1 MPTVVHVSPH
11 PDDESLGAPCTLLAL
26 RDLGWH
32 VVNVA
37 AGLGRPADHGRRR
50 AELAAA
56 LRVAGFTHEESPSL
70 PGLSRGDD
78 LAHARRVLTREL
90 AGIVERHDAEL
101 VIGPH
106 PRDGHHGHET
116 VARAIRQLVWTSRR
130 PLTWWMWPLWADL
143 PRPTLMVPCGED
155 HLRTSARMLDRHAG
169 ENDRNDYRAL
179 QTSIRTAN
187 AVRGVETVF
196 GFGSA
201 RGGAASTTSAELL
214 TEVTAHRH
222 RWFVGRPR
230 TFDQPGEWAPLDDLS
245 ILSSTRL
252 RPLYRAWLLDAS
264 ARLRPRGRSAAW

>member
-11 PDDESLGAPCTLLAL
+11 PDDESLGAPCTLLSL
-26 RDLGWH
+26 RDLGWR

-37 AGLGRPADHGRRR
+37 AGLGRPADHERRR
-50 AELAAA
+50 AELTAA
-56 LRVAGFTHEESPSL
+56 LRVAGFTYEESPSL
-70 PGLSRGDD
+70 PGSP
-78 LAHARRVLTREL
+78 AATTSPVPAILTREL

-106 PRDGHHGHET
+106 PHDGHHGHET
-116 VARAIRQLVWTSRR
+116 VARAIRQLVWTSRA
-130 PLTWWMWPLWADL
+130 PADL
-143 PRPTLMVPCGED
+143 VDVAALGRSPRPTLMVPCGED
-155 HLRTSARMLDRHAG
+155 HLRTSARMLDQHAG

-179 QTSIRTAN
+179 QTSMRVAN

-201 RGGAASTTSAELL
+201 RGDAASVTSAELL

-230 TFDQPGEWAPLDDLS
+230 MLDQPGEWAPLDDLS
-245 ILSSTRL
+245 ILSSARL
-252 RPLYRAWLLDAS
+252 RPLYRPWLLDA
-264 ARLRPRGRSAAW
+264 RLRPPGR

>member
-1 MPTVVHVSPH
+1 M
-11 PDDESLGAPCTLLAL
+11 
-26 RDLGWH
+26 
-32 VVNVA
+32 
-37 AGLGRPADHGRRR
+37 
-50 AELAAA
+50 
-56 LRVAGFTHEESPSL
+56 
-70 PGLSRGDD
+70 
-78 LAHARRVLTREL
+78 
-90 AGIVERHDAEL
+90 
-101 VIGPH
+101 IGPH

-155 HLRTSARMLDRHAG
+155 HLRTSARMLDQHAG

-179 QTSIRTAN
+179 QTSMRVTN

-201 RGGAASTTSAELL
+201 RGDAASVTSAELL

-230 TFDQPGEWAPLDDLS
+230 TLDQPGEWAPLDDLS

-252 RPLYRAWLLDAS
+252 RPLYRPWLLDA
-264 ARLRPRGRSAAW
+264 RLRPPGR